1 MARRF
6 SIAALPVA
14 VALLVAA
21 CGTAPAPR
29 SPVVSPPPLRLA
41 PAALPGGLAL
51 QQRLTFV
58 RDGRRDTV
66 DALVEVDAEAVR
78 VVVHAQGQVALRFTW
93 DGETLAQTR
102 DPRLPAAVQ
111 AGRVLDDL
119 QYAYWPPAAIAAA
132 LPPGWTLEADATH
145 RVLRFDDDPRP
156 VLEATRLGDGSVRLA
171 WPGQGFE
178 LHIASRPVTP

>member
-1 MARRF
+1 MARSL
-6 SIAALPVA
+6 SIVAMLMAFAAVLAACRTVPASVDAAAALPS
-14 VALLVAA
+14 LH
-21 CGTAPAPR
+21 
-29 SPVVSPPPLRLA
+29 LA

-58 RDGRRDTV
+58 REGRRDTI
-66 DALVEVDAEAVR
+66 DALVEVDAAEVR
-78 VVVHAQGQVALRFTW
+78 VVAHAQGQVALRFTW

-102 DPRLPAAVQ
+102 DPRLPVAVQ

-119 QYAYWPPAAIAAA
+119 QYAYWPPTAIAAVQ
-132 LPPGWTLEADATH
+132 PPGWTLQADAAH

-156 VLEATRLGDGSVRLA
+156 VLEATRLGGGSVRLA